1 MTQIVKYVII
11 LVVIVREK
19 PSQIAKDICTNV
31 TKNGNVPGKEIDLND
46 QLYKRINY
54 GTLLTNNYMLTFPYS
69 GTSLF
74 YKWVEDNNKYGAGM
88 LIHEYNGIN
97 KPSRRTLSEDGLRM
111 LDLPNA
117 GGNSVI
123 SEVMSLE
130 VLKSLFNCTLA
141 FTEME
146 LTYFP
151 YGSSITDY
159 SVNIQRFPLTIGI
172 SVTRAMSYGI
182 PGTPKYKEFNLEQAI
197 RLLNKKLYGVINAT
211 RCVMKEKRWRKQVL
225 HVWVQESYMIDYLI
239 EAYKGIKKELRADTL
254 VIFTISSNAHYIYTA
269 EPVEIEE

>member
-1 MTQIVKYVII
+1 MEKAQKNYVII
-11 LVVIVREK
+11 QEIVKRAANGLETVV
-19 PSQIAKDICTNV
+19 NV
-31 TKNGNVPGKEIDLND
+31 NVPGKEIDLND

-74 YKWVEDNNKYGAGM
+74 YKWVENNNKYGAGI
-88 LIHEYNGIN
+88 LIHEYNGIS

-159 SVNIQRFPLTIGI
+159 SVNIQRFPLTIGV